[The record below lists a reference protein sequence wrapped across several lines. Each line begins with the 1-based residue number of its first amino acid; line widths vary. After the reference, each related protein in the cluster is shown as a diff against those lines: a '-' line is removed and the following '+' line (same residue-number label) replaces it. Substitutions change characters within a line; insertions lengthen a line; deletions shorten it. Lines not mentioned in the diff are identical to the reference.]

1 MADLGDVIANR
12 YRLDE
17 LIGRGGMAAV
27 YRAWDVPLARP
38 VAVKLLRPEILA
50 DPDLAFRFRREAH
63 AATVLRHP
71 NVVACLDTGREGDQP
86 YLVMDLV
93 DGEDL
98 AARLRRDGALPPA
111 EATRIA
117 IDVARGLAVAH
128 ARGIVHRD
136 VKPGNILLG
145 TDGVARVTD
154 FGIARLAA
162 EAEAT
167 IPGTTL
173 GSVHYFSPE
182 QARGATTTA
191 ASDVYSLGLVLF
203 EMLTGTRPFSG
214 SSPAEIALA
223 RVDAPAPSPV
233 AVNPSLPPALDA
245 VVRRALAP
253 DPADRFP
260 NGGAIAAELEAL
272 TRPAPMATGRRT
284 DGLRVAPMAVA
295 RRTGSGIVPL
305 AAVVAIILALVG
317 GLSLVQLIG
326 GDGGVVAL
334 EPSPTPRDPVV
345 PRVTPDLGAPSATP
359 APTPAPTRR
368 PDGTLDLCTT
378 TRGAACALEPD
389 VYAPS
394 LFVPEVVFETGEGWS
409 TVLHAEDLLVL
420 ARAEGYLA
428 IASNGTIFD
437 EGELVETRRT
447 ARALARATADNGDL
461 DIVDEGRLTIDG
473 HDGTWLDVDADD
485 DERVEV
491 FGTTDDVYFAEV
503 GTVTR
508 FAFIDV
514 GDTPVI
520 VVIEPVEGFGLE
532 DILDAADGTLRSLA
546 FR

>member
-1 MADLGDVIANR
+1 V
-12 YRLDE
+12 
-17 LIGRGGMAAV
+17 
-27 YRAWDVPLARP
+27 
-38 VAVKLLRPEILA
+38 
-50 DPDLAFRFRREAH
+50 
-63 AATVLRHP
+63 
-71 NVVACLDTGREGDQP
+71 
-86 YLVMDLV
+86 
-93 DGEDL
+93 
-98 AARLRRDGALPPA
+98 
-111 EATRIA
+111 
-117 IDVARGLAVAH
+117 
-128 ARGIVHRD
+128 
-136 VKPGNILLG
+136 
-145 TDGVARVTD
+145 
-154 FGIARLAA
+154 
-162 EAEAT
+162 
-167 IPGTTL
+167 
-173 GSVHYFSPE
+173 
-182 QARGATTTA
+182 
-191 ASDVYSLGLVLF
+191 
-203 EMLTGTRPFSG
+203 
-214 SSPAEIALA
+214 
-223 RVDAPAPSPV
+223 
-233 AVNPSLPPALDA
+233 
-245 VVRRALAP
+245 
-253 DPADRFP
+253 
-260 NGGAIAAELEAL
+260 
-272 TRPAPMATGRRT
+272 
-284 DGLRVAPMAVA
+284 
-295 RRTGSGIVPL
+295 
-305 AAVVAIILALVG
+305 
-317 GLSLVQLIG
+317 
-326 GDGGVVAL
+326 
-334 EPSPTPRDPVV
+334 
-345 PRVTPDLGAPSATP
+345 
-359 APTPAPTRR
+359 PTPAPTRR